1 MSLVLKEIIYYRG
14 QKISY
19 FQNGEIVKGYTLLLS
34 LSMYELISRY
44 GYVVFKLECGLVS
57 SQVFQEV
64 DSPSSY
70 VLNSC
75 GILTVGGKEV
85 LCFTPANSLFK
96 RLLLK

>member
-1 MSLVLKEIIYYRG
+1 MSLVLREIMYYRG

-19 FQNGEIVKGYTLLLS
+19 FQHGEVVKGYTLLLS
-34 LSMYELISRY
+34 LSMHELVSRY
-44 GYVVFKLECGLVS
+44 GYVVFKLECGLISIKVS
-57 SQVFQEV
+57 QEV
-64 DSPSSY
+64 DFPSSY
-70 VLNSC
+70 ILNSC